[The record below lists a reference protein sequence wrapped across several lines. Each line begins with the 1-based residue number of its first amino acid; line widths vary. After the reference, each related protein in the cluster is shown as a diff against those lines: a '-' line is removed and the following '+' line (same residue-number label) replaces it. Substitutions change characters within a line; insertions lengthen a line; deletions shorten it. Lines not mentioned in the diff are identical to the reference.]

1 MIDTSVIDTIP
12 HIKNFLFSKILSTS
26 KNLSDSFE
34 ATQNLSRQANL
45 TETPK
50 TANDAGINNNK
61 IDHSE
66 FC

>member
-1 MIDTSVIDTIP
+1 MIP
-12 HIKNFLFSKILSTS
+12 HIKIFLFSKILSTS

-50 TANDAGINNNK
+50 TANDTGINNNK